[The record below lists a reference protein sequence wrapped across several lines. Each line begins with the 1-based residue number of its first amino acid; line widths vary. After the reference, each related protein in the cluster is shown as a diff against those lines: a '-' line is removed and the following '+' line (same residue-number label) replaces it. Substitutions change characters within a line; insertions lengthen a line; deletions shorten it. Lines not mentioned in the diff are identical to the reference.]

1 MTRTERSVFPRA
13 VLRDRSESKSG
24 MDKSFRKGGAG
35 THNWGSLAD
44 EADLEYDAIND
55 EQVEMGIAKR
65 DEDSEEKPAL
75 GRRTSSTT
83 DEERTIAREFR
94 RRALSKDGIDL
105 ASIARTSSAVATSN
119 SKKSPV
125 EISSEIPI

>member
-1 MTRTERSVFPRA
+1 MTRTERSAFPRA
-13 VLRDRSESKSG
+13 VHKDRSESKSG

-44 EADLEYDAIND
+44 EVDLEFNALHD
-55 EQVEMGIAKR
+55 EEAEMGTAKR
-65 DEDSEEKPAL
+65 EVSEEKPL
-75 GRRTSSTT
+75 ERRMSSPT
-83 DEERTIAREFR
+83 DEERDNAREFR

-105 ASIARTSSAVATSN
+105 ASIARTSSAVATSI

-125 EISSEIPI
+125 ETPTEVV